1 MRDFRGCAPQT
12 RNPIANLLWHS
23 LCFEHSVTMPLLL
36 ACTAHGL
43 IHLLGAAKGFRLA
56 RVPLLSQPISVRTGL
71 VWLAGAMLFFATGIA
86 LSAWPEGWWTIGA
99 AAILVSTVAIV
110 RSWSDAKFGV
120 IPNIFILVGVV
131 AGFMSEGPFSLHAR
145 YVRDVGHAVTR
156 IEAAELLCA
165 DDLLSLPA
173 PVRRYLELAGVVDQ
187 PRVQNFF
194 AKMHGRIRQSSESPW
209 MTLSAEQHNFMD
221 MRTRHFYMM
230 SSMYSM
236 PVRGYHRFADGAA
249 TMRVELGGL
258 VSVASASGDEMTQA
272 ETVTFFND
280 MAVLAPATLLDPA
293 IEWEPI
299 NTNRVRATFTTGAH
313 TIRAD
318 LIFSD
323 SGDLINFISDD
334 RYQATIDGAPVRK
347 PRWSTPLGNYRRF
360 GNARLA
366 STGVGRW
373 HDAGSAYSYIE
384 LTIDEVQYNVR

>member
-1 MRDFRGCAPQT
+1 M
-12 RNPIANLLWHS
+12 
-23 LCFEHSVTMPLLL
+23 TMPLLL

-56 RVPLLSQPISVRTGL
+56 RVPQLSQPISVGGGL
-71 VWLAGAMLFFATGIA
+71 VWLTGAVLFFATGIA
-86 LSAWPEGWWTIGA
+86 LAAWPEGWWTIGA

-110 RSWSDAKFGV
+110 RSWSDAKFGA
-120 IPNIFILVGVV
+120 IPNLFILAGVL
-131 AGFMSEGPFSLHAR
+131 AGFMSEGPFSLHAQ
-145 YVRDVGHAVTR
+145 YARDVRHAMTR
-156 IEAAELLCA
+156 IEAAEILCD

-173 PVRRYLELAGVVDQ
+173 PVRRYLELAGAVDQ
-187 PRVQNFF
+187 PRVQNFL
-194 AKMHGRIRQSSESPW
+194 AKMHGRIRQSPESPW
-209 MTLSAEQHNFMD
+209 MALSAEQHNFMD
-221 MRTRHFYMM
+221 MRTRHFYMT

-236 PVRGYHRFADGAA
+236 PVRGYHRFADGEAR
-249 TMRVELGGL
+249 MRVELGGL
-258 VSVASASGDEMTQA
+258 VTVANASGEEMTQA

-293 IEWEPI
+293 IDWEPI

-318 LIFSD
+318 LVF
-323 SGDLINFISDD
+323 GDTGELIDFISDD
-334 RYQATIDGAPVRK
+334 RYRASPDGSPARQL
-347 PRWSTPLGNYRRF
+347 RWSTPIGNYRQF

-384 LTIDEVQYNVR
+384 LTIDDVQYNVKRP